1 MDNTDPLNP
10 IISASGAAAGDMIAA
25 TYDPTNVAS
34 DVFDMDNMQEGTTNK
49 ILTSGERTVIE
60 NSKGIIVVS

>member
-1 MDNTDPLNP
+1 
-10 IISASGAAAGDMIAA
+10 MIAA